1 MDEGFTNSLIANCC
15 IFIREASTVTRS
27 SYAQGAP
34 SHSQFPKFLRT
45 VVARAP
51 SHMPI
56 QTSLLARHPRGGV
69 AGGVI
74 VAVLSLAIVLIAY
87 ISVDPHRWFAF
98 VLNNGGDKSSESVYA
113 LNKHEHVAVPRGLE
127 DFNTE
132 YIPPRVIK
140 ITGSIYV
147 AIGNSVPPPLKHIQK
162 TNWHTFN
169 LSQLRVWVGQFHS
182 HRRP

>member
-1 MDEGFTNSLIANCC
+1 MYIHSGGLD
-15 IFIREASTVTRS
+15 R
-27 SYAQGAP
+27 YAQFLRTGCTFAQ
-34 SHSQFPKFLRT
+34 SVPKFLRT

-98 VLNNGGDKSSESVYA
+98 VLNNGGDRSSESVYA

-147 AIGNSVPPPLKHIQK
+147 AIGNSVPPPR
-162 TNWHTFN
+162 
-169 LSQLRVWVGQFHS
+169 LSNTY
-182 HRRP
+182 RRLIGIHLICRN